1 MRFSQCFPRMTRQA
15 LRAAAIALPVALI
28 VGACSRPPSPQPTT
42 AAAAAP
48 AAAAS
53 VPAPAHVHGAHAH
66 GPDAHAH
73 GHVAS
78 AGHDTQPL
86 GDAVEGL
93 RVARRVGCTG
103 CHGRDGRGNEL
114 WSKKGA
120 YIVRSANLT
129 EHVPH
134 YDDAGLVAL
143 LRQGRTH
150 SGRPPFGMPIFMLQR
165 LSDREIADVTAW
177 LRGLPPV
184 ANPSLKQTWMSP
196 AIARQVADG
205 TYPEDDYLPDKGV
218 EVLAVP
224 PTEPLAL
231 GRHIAYTSCTEC
243 HGRDLNGWG
252 GDEPPSLIV
261 AKGYTPEG
269 FRTLMR
275 TGRRPDGTET
285 TTGMMSGVA
294 RERFSPLRDDEI
306 AALKA
311 YLDSR

>member
-1 MRFSQCFPRMTRQA
+1 MA
-15 LRAAAIALPVALI
+15 
-28 VGACSRPPSPQPTT
+28 
-42 AAAAAP
+42 
-48 AAAAS
+48 
-53 VPAPAHVHGAHAH
+53 
-66 GPDAHAH
+66 
-73 GHVAS
+73 
-78 AGHDTQPL
+78 

-103 CHGRDGRGNEL
+103 CHGRDGRGLEL
-114 WSKKGA
+114 WSKPGA

-129 EHVPH
+129 EHVGH

-165 LSDREIADVTAW
+165 LSDREIADITAW
-177 LRGLPPV
+177 LRSLPPV
-184 ANPSLKQTWMSP
+184 ANPTLKQTWMSP
-196 AIARQVADG
+196 AIARQIADG
-205 TYPEDDYLPDKGV
+205 TYPEDDYLPDAGV
-218 EVLAVP
+218 ATSAAP
-224 PTEPLAL
+224 PIEALAL
-231 GRHIAYTSCTEC
+231 GRHIAFTSCTEC

-261 AKGYTPEG
+261 AKAYTPEG
-269 FRTLMR
+269 FKTLMR
-275 TGRRPDGTET
+275 TGRRSDGTET
-285 TTGMMSGVA
+285 ATGFMSSVA